1 MKPVGFSATPNLV
14 LRLPMW
20 RSRLMLFILFFL
32 FMLLLARAFWIQGPG
47 NAFYE
52 AKAVRGTQRELELP
66 ASRGKILDRNGQV
79 IATSLEAKSVIAYN
93 DTVPDDLS
101 AEKIRKLAQL
111 LQIGEADL
119 RKKLK
124 EERKQVFLKRQ
135 VDPEIAQQIKRLEI
149 PGIGLNNEYRRFYPE
164 GEAMAHVVGFTN
176 VEDRGQ
182 EGMEL
187 SHEAE
192 LAGHPG
198 QRRVVVDRLGRV
210 VEDVAITQLPR
221 NGKDLQLSIDSKI
234 QYLAYNAVKNAVE
247 EHHAKAGGAVV
258 LDTQTGEILAL
269 ANWPSYNPNDR
280 SKLNGE
286 QLRNRVLTDTFE
298 PGSTMKPFTVSIA
311 LEKGAV
317 TPNTPMAIGA
327 SYLIGPK
334 PITDTH
340 PYGVLTVA
348 QIIQKSSNI
357 GTAKLAMQMQSKEMW
372 DMYTAV
378 GFGQAPKIGFPGAV
392 AGTLHPY
399 KKWMPTD
406 QARIAF
412 GYGIAA
418 SLFQVAHAYTIFAR
432 DGELVPLTIERSPE
446 FKQGT
451 RVISAKTAIEMR
463 SMLES
468 VTEPGGTAVKAHSDG
483 FRVGGKTGTAHK
495 VSGKGYSSN
504 KYRAYFS
511 GIAPISAPRIVVA
524 VMIDEPTGGSHYGG
538 DVAAPVF
545 STIVSETLQTMNI
558 VPDTNVKQMVMRDE
572 VAPTEAHG
580 DNLLQIHKVVL
591 KR

>member
-1 MKPVGFSATPNLV
+1 MRPVGFSTSPNLV

-20 RSRLMLFILFFL
+20 RSRLMLFLLFFV
-32 FMLLLARAFWIQGPG
+32 FMLLLIRAFWIQGPG

-52 AKAVRGTQRELELP
+52 AKGVRGTQRELELP

-101 AEKIRKLAQL
+101 AEKVKSLANL
-111 LQIGEADL
+111 LQISESEL

-135 VDPEIAQQIKRLEI
+135 VDPLVAQQIKQLEI

-176 VEDRGQ
+176 VNDMGQ

-187 SHEAE
+187 SREKE

-210 VEDVAITQLPR
+210 VEEMAILQLPQ
-221 NGKDLQLSIDSKI
+221 NGKDLSLSIDSKI
-234 QYLAYNAVKNAVE
+234 QFLAYNAVKNAVE
-247 EHHAKAGGAVV
+247 QHHAKAGGAVV

-269 ANWPSYNPNDR
+269 ANYPSYNPNDR
-280 SKLNGE
+280 KFLTGE

-298 PGSTMKPFTVSIA
+298 PGSTMKPFTVSLA
-311 LEKGAV
+311 LEKGQV
-317 TPNTPMAIGA
+317 QPNTQMVIGA
-327 SYLIGPK
+327 KYLIGPK

-340 PYGVLTVA
+340 PYGTLTVA

-357 GTAKLAMQMQSKEMW
+357 GTAKLAMNTSPQEMW
-372 DMYTAV
+372 ELYTAA
-378 GFGQAPKIGFPGAV
+378 GFGQVPKIGFPGAV

-399 KKWMPTD
+399 KKWVPSD

-412 GYGIAA
+412 GYGVSA
-418 SLFQVAHAYTIFAR
+418 SLFQVARAYTIFAR

-446 FKQGT
+446 VKPGT
-451 RVISAKTAIEMR
+451 PVISAKTAIEMR
-463 SMLES
+463 SMLET
-468 VTEPGGTAVKAHSDG
+468 VTEPGGTAIKAQAEG

-495 VSGKGYSSN
+495 LVGKGYGN
-504 KYRAYFS
+504 KYRAYFA
-511 GIAPISAPRIVVA
+511 GLAPISAPRIVVA

-545 STIVSETLQTMNI
+545 STIVSETLHTLN
-558 VPDTNVKQMVMRDE
+558 VLPDAKVKQMVLQDK
-572 VAPTEAHG
+572 APEESHTANVQAQH
-580 DNLLQIHKVVL
+580 VVL

>member
-1 MKPVGFSATPNLV
+1 MRPVGFSTTPNLV

-20 RSRLMLFILFFL
+20 RSRLMLFLLFFV
-32 FMLLLARAFWIQGPG
+32 FMLLLIRAFWIQGPG

-52 AKAVRGTQRELELP
+52 AKGVRGTQRELELP

-101 AEKIRKLAQL
+101 AEKVKALANL
-111 LQIGEADL
+111 LQISEAEL

-124 EERKQVFLKRQ
+124 EERKQIFLKRQ
-135 VDPEIAQQIKRLEI
+135 VDPAVAQKIKQLEI

-187 SHEAE
+187 SREKE

-210 VEDVAITQLPR
+210 VEEMAILQLPQ
-221 NGKDLQLSIDSKI
+221 NGKDLSLSIDSKI
-234 QYLAYNAVKNAVE
+234 QFLAYNAVKSAVE
-247 EHHAKAGGAVV
+247 KHQAKAGGAVV

-269 ANWPSYNPNDR
+269 ANYPSYNPNDR
-280 SKLNGE
+280 KYLTGE

-298 PGSTMKPFTVSIA
+298 PGSTMKPFTVSLA
-311 LEKGAV
+311 LEKGQV
-317 TPNTPMAIGA
+317 QPNTQMVIGA
-327 SYLIGPK
+327 KYLIGPK

-340 PYGVLTVA
+340 TYGTLTVA
-348 QIIQKSSNI
+348 QVIQKSSNI
-357 GTAKLAMQMQSKEMW
+357 GTAKLAMNTSPQEMW
-372 DMYTAV
+372 DLYTAA

-392 AGTLHPY
+392 TGTLHPY
-399 KKWMPTD
+399 KKWVPSD

-412 GYGIAA
+412 GYGISS
-418 SLFQVAHAYTIFAR
+418 SLFQLARAYTIFAR

-446 FKQGT
+446 FKLGT
-451 RVISAKTAIEMR
+451 PVISAKTAIEMR
-463 SMLES
+463 SMLET
-468 VTEPGGTAVKAHSDG
+468 VTEPGGTALKAQAEG
-483 FRVGGKTGTAHK
+483 FRVGGKTGTSHK
-495 VSGKGYSSN
+495 LVGKVYGN
-504 KYRAYFS
+504 KYRAYFA
-511 GIAPISAPRIVVA
+511 GLAPISAPRIVVA
-524 VMIDEPTGGSHYGG
+524 VMIDEPTKGGHYGG
-538 DVAAPVF
+538 EVAAPVF
-545 STIVSETLQTMNI
+545 STIVSETLHTLN
-558 VPDTNVKQMVMRDE
+558 VLPDAKVKQMV
-572 VAPTEAHG
+572 
-580 DNLLQIHKVVL
+580 LQDKTPEEIHAANVQAQHAVL

>member
-1 MKPVGFSATPNLV
+1 MRPVGFSTTPNLV

-20 RSRLMLFILFFL
+20 RSRLMLFLLFFV
-32 FMLLLARAFWIQGPG
+32 FMLLLLRAFWIQGPG

-52 AKAVRGTQRELELP
+52 AKGVRGTQRELELP

-79 IATSLEAKSVIAYN
+79 IATSLEAKSIIAYN
-93 DTVPDDLS
+93 DTVPDDL
-101 AEKIRKLAQL
+101 AADKVQKLASL
-111 LQIGEADL
+111 LQMSEAEL

-135 VDPEIAQQIKRLEI
+135 VDPAVAKQIKQLEI

-176 VEDRGQ
+176 VNDKGQ

-187 SHEAE
+187 SREKD

-210 VEDVAITQLPR
+210 VDEMAILQLPQ
-221 NGKDLQLSIDSKI
+221 NGKDLNLSIDSKI
-234 QYLAYNAVKNAVE
+234 QYLAYNAVKDAVE
-247 EHHAKAGGAVV
+247 KHRAKAGGAVV

-269 ANWPSYNPNDR
+269 ANYPSYNPNDR
-280 SKLNGE
+280 KYLTGE

-298 PGSTMKPFTVSIA
+298 PGSTMKPLTVAIA
-311 LEKGAV
+311 LEKGEIKPETNMV
-317 TPNTPMAIGA
+317 IGA
-327 SYLIGPK
+327 KYLVGPK

-340 PYGVLTVA
+340 PYGNLTVS

-357 GTAKLAMQMQSKEMW
+357 GTAKIALNNLTAEEMW
-372 DMYTAV
+372 DFYTSV

-392 AGTLHPY
+392 AGTVHPF
-399 KKWMPTD
+399 KKWVPSD

-412 GYGIAA
+412 GYGISA
-418 SLFQVAHAYTIFAR
+418 SLFQVARAYTVFAR
-432 DGELVPLTIERSPE
+432 DGELVPLTIERSPG
-446 FKQGT
+446 FKPGT
-451 RVISAKTAIEMR
+451 KVLSPKSAIEMR
-463 SMLES
+463 NMMES
-468 VTEPGGTAVKAHSDG
+468 VTEPGGTAIKAQAEG

-495 VSGKGYSSN
+495 LVGKGYGN
-504 KYRAYFS
+504 KYRAYFV
-511 GIAPISAPRIVVA
+511 GLAPISAPRIVVA
-524 VMIDEPTGGSHYGG
+524 VMVDEPTGGSHYGG

-545 STIVSETLQTMNI
+545 STIVSETLHTLN
-558 VPDTNVKQMVMRDE
+558 VLPDNKVKQMVLQDK
-572 VAPTEAHG
+572 APQELKTTNAQAQH
-580 DNLLQIHKVVL
+580 VVL

>member
-1 MKPVGFSATPNLV
+1 MRPVGFSTTPNLV

-20 RSRLMLFILFFL
+20 RSRLMLFLLFFV
-32 FMLLLARAFWIQGPG
+32 FMLLLLRAFWIQGPG

-66 ASRGKILDRNGQV
+66 ASRGKILDRNGNV

-101 AEKIRKLAQL
+101 AEKLRQLASL
-111 LQIGEADL
+111 LQMNEADL
-119 RKKLK
+119 RRKLK

-135 VDPEIAQQIKRLEI
+135 VDPAVAQQIKQLEI
-149 PGIGLNNEYRRFYPE
+149 PGIGLNNEYRRSYPE

-187 SHEAE
+187 SHEKE
-192 LAGHPG
+192 LAARPG
-198 QRRVVVDRLGRV
+198 QRRVVVDRLGRI
-210 VEDVAITQLPR
+210 VEDVAIEQEPQ

-269 ANWPSYNPNDR
+269 ANYPSYNPNDR
-280 SKLNGE
+280 RNLTGE

-298 PGSTMKPFTVSIA
+298 PGSTMKPFTISTA
-311 LEKGAV
+311 LEKGAI
-317 TPNTPMAIGA
+317 TPNTNMVIGA

-340 PYGVLTVA
+340 PYGNLTVS
-348 QIIQKSSNI
+348 QVIQKSSNI
-357 GTAKLAMQMQSKEMW
+357 GTAKIAMNNLSPEEMW
-372 DMYTAV
+372 NMYSAV

-392 AGTLHPY
+392 SGTLHPY
-399 KKWMPTD
+399 QKWGASD

-412 GYGIAA
+412 GYGISA
-418 SLFQVAHAYTIFAR
+418 SLFQVARAYTIFAR
-432 DGELVPLTIERSPE
+432 DGELVPLTIQRSSE
-446 FKQGT
+446 VKSGV

-463 SMLES
+463 SMLET
-468 VTEPGGTAVKAHSDG
+468 VTEPGGTAVKAQADG
-483 FRVGGKTGTAHK
+483 YRVGGKTGTAHK
-495 VSGKGYSSN
+495 LVGKGYGNS
-504 KYRAYFS
+504 YRAYFA
-511 GIAPISAPRIVVA
+511 GIAPISMPRIVVA

-545 STIVSETLQTMNI
+545 STIVSETLRTLNVLPDANI
-558 VPDTNVKQMVMRDE
+558 KQMVSDE
-572 VAPTEAHG
+572 VKRPVENSVTG
-580 DNLLQIHKVVL
+580 LKTQQVVL

>member
-1 MKPVGFSATPNLV
+1 MRPVGFSTTPNLV

-20 RSRLMLFILFFL
+20 RSRLMLFLLFFV
-32 FMLLLARAFWIQGPG
+32 FMMLLLRAFWIQGPG

-52 AKAVRGTQRELELP
+52 AKGIRGTQRELELP

-93 DTVPDDLS
+93 DTVPDDL
-101 AEKIRKLAQL
+101 AADKVQKLASL
-111 LQIGEADL
+111 LQMSEAEL
-119 RKKLK
+119 RKKLR
-124 EERKQVFLKRQ
+124 EERKQIFLKRQ
-135 VDPEIAQQIKRLEI
+135 VEPAIAQQIKQLEI

-176 VEDRGQ
+176 VNDKGQ

-187 SHEAE
+187 SREAE
-192 LAGHPG
+192 LAGRPG

-210 VEDVAITQLPR
+210 VDEMAILQLPQ
-221 NGKDLQLSIDSKI
+221 NGKDLNLSIDSKI
-234 QYLAYNAVKNAVE
+234 QFLAYNAVKDAVE
-247 EHHAKAGGAVV
+247 KHHAKAGGAVV

-269 ANWPSYNPNDR
+269 ANYPSYNPNDR
-280 SKLNGE
+280 KYLTGE

-298 PGSTMKPFTVSIA
+298 PGSTMKPLTIAIA
-311 LEKGAV
+311 LEKGV
-317 TPNTPMAIGA
+317 VKPETNMVIGA
-327 SYLIGPK
+327 KYLVGPK

-340 PYGVLTVA
+340 PYGNLTVA

-357 GTAKLAMQMQSKEMW
+357 GTSKIAMNSLSAEEMW
-372 DMYTAV
+372 DFYTSV

-392 AGTLHPY
+392 AGTVHPF
-399 KKWMPTD
+399 KKWVPSD

-412 GYGIAA
+412 GYGISA
-418 SLFQVAHAYTIFAR
+418 SLFQVARAYTVFAR

-446 FKQGT
+446 FKPGIK
-451 RVISAKTAIEMR
+451 VLSPKAAIEMR
-463 SMLES
+463 AMLET
-468 VTEPGGTAVKAHSDG
+468 VTEPGGTAIKAQAEG

-495 VSGKGYSSN
+495 LVGKGYGN
-504 KYRAYFS
+504 KYRAYFA
-511 GIAPISAPRIVVA
+511 GLAPISAPRIVVA

-545 STIVSETLQTMNI
+545 STIVSETLNTLN
-558 VPDTNVKQMVMRDE
+558 VLPDSKAKQMV
-572 VAPTEAHG
+572 
-580 DNLLQIHKVVL
+580 LQDKSPEEIRTSNVQAQHVVL